1 MNKPIVTKE
10 QLLLKAPDLVGNI
23 LLRRDLK
30 ERETLY
36 TGMMNQ
42 ARALDIEKQIREIA
56 QQTAI
61 DYNEPEL
68 WELPEPF
75 EKSIPLQSFPLSS
88 LPPVLGE
95 YLKAVSEN
103 VQVYPEMCVLPLLS
117 VLSLCVQG
125 KYEVQF
131 PNSQHTEPLNLYTVT
146 VAKPGE
152 RKSGV
157 FRAFTAPLWD
167 YQKAENERRQ
177 PIISEYRAQKKF
189 LENQLDKATKG
200 NNANPQ
206 RAKELSQDLAE
217 LEPVHRLTLNVT
229 DCTPEALTAE
239 MTKNNECMGI
249 LDDECGL
256 FDQLSGLYSGG
267 ISNIDIFLKAYDQ
280 SPYTV
285 IRRTKENLYLGK
297 AGANSGTYGTV

>member
-42 ARALDIEKQIREIA
+42 ARELGIEKQIRIA
-56 QQTAI
+56 QQTAR

-131 PNSQHTEPLNLYTVT
+131 PNSQH
-146 VAKPGE
+146 
-152 RKSGV
+152 
-157 FRAFTAPLWD
+157 
-167 YQKAENERRQ
+167 
-177 PIISEYRAQKKF
+177 
-189 LENQLDKATKG
+189 
-200 NNANPQ
+200 
-206 RAKELSQDLAE
+206 
-217 LEPVHRLTLNVT
+217 
-229 DCTPEALTAE
+229 C
-239 MTKNNECMGI
+239 
-249 LDDECGL
+249 
-256 FDQLSGLYSGG
+256 
-267 ISNIDIFLKAYDQ
+267 
-280 SPYTV
+280 
-285 IRRTKENLYLGK
+285 GK
-297 AGANSGTYGTV
+297 AGRA